1 MFPVLYS
8 TMGKFTIFAI
18 VVIGVVWGYGIYT
31 DVESVYIPSCPIKK
45 ITDFDCPTCGTQ
57 RQIHDLLMGDFR
69 SAISHNPFTLLS
81 VLYLLL
87 IVRQMKKKSKS
98 TVNIIL
104 NLCFLLCYILWGILR
119 NVYDL

>member
-1 MFPVLYS
+1 
-8 TMGKFTIFAI
+8 MGKFTIFAI

-81 VLYLLL
+81 VLYLWL

-98 TVNIIL
+98 TVNVIL

>member
-1 MFPVLYS
+1 
-8 TMGKFTIFAI
+8 MGKFTIFAI
-18 VVIGVVWGYGIYT
+18 VVVGVVWGYGIYM
-31 DVESVYIPSCPIKK
+31 DVESVYLPSCPIKK

-57 RQIHDLLMGDFR
+57 RQIQDLLMGDFR

>member
-1 MFPVLYS
+1 
-8 TMGKFTIFAI
+8 MGKFTIFAI

-69 SAISHNPFTLLS
+69 SAISHNPFTVLS
-81 VLYLLL
+81 VFYLFT
-87 IVRQMKKKSKS
+87 K
-98 TVNIIL
+98 
-104 NLCFLLCYILWGILR
+104 GIGR
-119 NVYDL
+119 

>member
-1 MFPVLYS
+1 
-8 TMGKFTIFAI
+8 MGKFTIFAI

-45 ITDFDCPTCGTQ
+45 ITGFDCPTCGTQ

-81 VLYLLL
+81 VLYLLPQFGIR
-87 IVRQMKKKSKS
+87 IVHKKVGSFI
-98 TVNIIL
+98 NIL
-104 NLCFLLCYILWGILR
+104 YLYR
-119 NVYDL
+119 